1 VSAWCFLLPVL
12 KESATMKGKDML
24 VIAVTAAITFA
35 FALAFW
41 APARRAVAE
50 TAASDKAP
58 AKPVLEVDGVRI
70 TLNLEKQKDLAIGDK
85 PVVILTTVNPGNEPV
100 KLTVKLRMQAT
111 ASVPP
116 MSRMRPMSK
125 DVWSHE
131 VDLMV
136 KVGQTES
143 VKLTADAAL
152 AAGTTTFTIASGDKA
167 ISAAHVHLP
176 GPNANSPYRF
186 LNLQAP
192 VTMPKPDAVT
202 VPATDPAAK
211 N

>member
-1 VSAWCFLLPVL
+1 L
-12 KESATMKGKDML
+12 KESATMKGKDTL

-70 TLNLEKQKDLAIGDK
+70 TLDLEKQKDLAIGDK
-85 PVVILTTVNPGNEPV
+85 PVVILTAENPGDEPVSVTVN
-100 KLTVKLRMQAT
+100 LQMQSIPS
-111 ASVPP
+111 ASP
-116 MSRMRPMSK
+116 MSRRMPIPKS
-125 DVWSHE
+125 VWSQK

-136 KVGQTES
+136 KAGQTES
-143 VKLTADAAL
+143 VKLTAAAL
-152 AAGTTTFTIASGDKA
+152 AAGSTTFTIASGDKA
-167 ISAAHVHLP
+167 IQAAHASLP
-176 GPNANSPYRF
+176 GPNVNGVYRF
-186 LNLQAP
+186 LNVQAP
-192 VTMPKPDAVT
+192 AAVAKPDAAA

>member
-1 VSAWCFLLPVL
+1 L
-12 KESATMKGKDML
+12 KENATMKGKDTL

-41 APARRAVAE
+41 APIRVAVAE
-50 TAASDKAP
+50 TTASDKAP

-70 TLNLEKQKDLAIGDK
+70 TLDLEKKDLAIGDK

-111 ASVPP
+111 ASVSP

-136 KVGQTES
+136 KAGQTES

-152 AAGTTTFTIASGDKA
+152 AGGTTMFTIASGDKT
-167 ISAAHVHLP
+167 IQAAHISIP
-176 GPNANSPYRF
+176 DPNVNGVYRF
-186 LNLQAP
+186 LNVQAP
-192 VTMPKPDAVT
+192 AAVAKPDAAAVL
-202 VPATDPAAK
+202 ATDPAAK